1 MRWKKKRILKSLKCT
16 TCGNKFMTSP
26 YIWKMKRQSL
36 PKMCQ
41 KCLQEFENENRKKY
55 YNENKKKFKLI
66 KSNINN

>member
-1 MRWKKKRILKSLKCT
+1 
-16 TCGNKFMTSP
+16 MTSP

-41 KCLQEFENENRKKY
+41 KCLQEFENENRKQY
-55 YNENKKKFKLI
+55 YNQNNKKFKLI

>member
-1 MRWKKKRILKSLKCT
+1 
-16 TCGNKFMTSP
+16 
-26 YIWKMKRQSL
+26 MKRQSL